1 MDRRLLCVGE
11 IANDNHALDN
21 RRMTMAV
28 EHAQEQSGTLTRT
41 QPGSLSTPFS
51 LMRRLSDDMERI
63 FEDTW
68 GMRPIPQLFRR
79 LEPGERRWTPGIEA
93 FERKGEFVVRAELPG
108 LSRENVKVE
117 VADNQLIIE
126 GERKEEK
133 EQKEKGYYACER
145 SYGAFYRAL
154 PLPDGVKTDEAK
166 ASFKDGVLEITMPA
180 PKLPEK
186 HGRRL
191 EIK

>member
-1 MDRRLLCVGE
+1 MDLQRRRE
-11 IANDNHALDN
+11 EKE
-21 RRMTMAV
+21 T
-28 EHAQEQSGTLTRT
+28 S
-41 QPGSLSTPFS
+41 PFT

-63 FEDTW
+63 VEDTW
-68 GMRPIPQLFRR
+68 GVRRFPRLFRP
-79 LEPGERRWTPGIEA
+79 LELPDTKWTPDVEA
-93 FERKGEFVVRAELPG
+93 FESKGEFIVRADLPG
-108 LSRENVKVE
+108 MSKDNVKIE
-117 VADNQLIIE
+117 VSDGELVIQ

-166 ASFKDGVLEITMPA
+166 ATFKDGVLEIAMPA
-180 PKLPEK
+180 GKVPEK
-186 HGRRL
+186 HGRQV